1 MDDILK
7 TLIGTLAGALV
18 AILTIWL
25 RERAERRRKINEWFE
40 NTFLFNA
47 IEPLLHKARG
57 VVTSI
62 ALGTEG
68 LPETFDDD
76 THPQI
81 ERINQLLRDDKFGIL
96 WACASS
102 HLKRKEYEAARL
114 LFHGLSVS
122 LRDLQDAAL
131 QTSITNRRSIF
142 TLADNSAYKKVLE
155 GLKEGERIYEQEV
168 ISKVS

>member
-7 TLIGTLAGALV
+7 TLIGTLAGVLV

-40 NTFLFNA
+40 SIFLFNA
-47 IEPLLHKARG
+47 IEPLLYKARG
-57 VVTSI
+57 VVTNI

-68 LPETFDDD
+68 LSETFDDD
-76 THPQI
+76 TRAQI

-96 WACASS
+96 WACASF
-102 HLKRKEYEAARL
+102 HLKHKEYEAARV

-131 QTSITNRRSIF
+131 KTSITNRRTIF
-142 TLADNSAYKKVLE
+142 TLADNPAYKKVLE
-155 GLKEGERIYEQEV
+155 GLEEGMRFYEHEV
-168 ISKVS
+168 IGK